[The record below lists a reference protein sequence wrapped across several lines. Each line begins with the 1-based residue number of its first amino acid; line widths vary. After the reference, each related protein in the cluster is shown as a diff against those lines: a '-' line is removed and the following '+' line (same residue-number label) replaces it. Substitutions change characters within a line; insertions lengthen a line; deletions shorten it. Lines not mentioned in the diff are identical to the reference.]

1 MKRFSFIIALNIL
14 SICLFAE
21 VKKDSVFSESEVI
34 LKTSTGEIY
43 GTLAI
48 PNNVKTSPV
57 VLIIAGSGPTDRD
70 GNSPIMGLQ
79 TNAYKMLSEGLAK
92 KGISS
97 VRFDKRGISKSK
109 LAMTSESDV
118 RFETFINDVVAW
130 IALLKSDNRF
140 SKIYILGHSEG
151 SLIGMIA
158 AEQTNTS
165 GFISIAGAG
174 KSADKILQEQ
184 LKTKLPPLLLDES
197 NKILDS
203 LKIGKTVSNVNP
215 SLVSLYRPSVQPY
228 MISWIKY
235 DPAKEIGKLK
245 IPVLIIQGT
254 TDLQVT
260 IDDSKLLSAA
270 NTNAKL
276 LIIENMNHTLKE
288 SDSDIQKNM
297 ATYNNP
303 DLPLKEGLTDDIVNF
318 INSTK

>member
-57 VLIIAGSGPTDRD
+57 ILIIAGSGPTDRD
-70 GNSPIMGLQ
+70 GNSHIMGLQ
-79 TNAYKMLSEGLAK
+79 TNAYKMLSEGLAN

-97 VRFDKRGISKSK
+97 VRFDKRGIAKSK

-260 IDDSKLLSAA
+260 VDDSKLLSAA

>member
-57 VLIIAGSGPTDRD
+57 ILIIAGSGPTDRD

-97 VRFDKRGISKSK
+97 VRFDKRGIAKSK

-260 IDDSKLLSAA
+260 VDDSKLLSAA